1 MKKIVHI
8 ILTLTIIGIITGAI
22 LARVD
27 NWSKPLIAANQKA
40 ETEKAIFLVNP
51 SGKSYEEIKNIDCEV
66 YKVFDNNHNLIAYSF
81 VYNGN
86 GFQGNIKMM
95 IGIKPDLNNIT
106 AIEILEQSETP
117 GLGSKVTEDPF
128 KNQFNNLVSNP
139 AITWVKGKKPSEPNQ
154 IQAITGAT
162 ISSKSVVAI
171 VNNGIAKIRDLKSEG
186 KI

>member
-8 ILTLTIIGIITGAI
+8 ILTLTLIGIVAGAI
-22 LARVD
+22 LSRVD

-40 ETEKAIFLVNP
+40 ETERAIFLVNP
-51 SGKSYEEIKNIDCEV
+51 SGKIYEEIKNIDCEV
-66 YKVFDNNHNLIAYSF
+66 YKVFDINHNLIAYSF

-95 IGIKPDLNNIT
+95 IGVKPDLNNIT

-117 GLGSKVTEDPF
+117 GLGTKVTEEPF
-128 KNQFNNLVSNP
+128 KNQFKNLNNSP
-139 AITWVKGKKPSEPNQ
+139 SITWVKGKKPSEPNQ
-154 IQAITGAT
+154 IEAITGAT

-171 VNNGIAKIRDLKSEG
+171 VNNGIAKLRDLRHEG

>member
-27 NWSKPLIAANQKA
+27 NWSKPLIDANQKA
-40 ETEKAIFLVNP
+40 ETERAIFLVNP

-66 YKVFDNNHNLIAYSF
+66 YKVFDSNNNFIAYSF

-95 IGIKPDLNNIT
+95 IGVKPDLNNIT

-117 GLGSKVTEDPF
+117 GLGTKVTEEPY
-128 KNQFNNLVSNP
+128 KNQFKDLVTIP
-139 AITWVKGKKPSEPNQ
+139 EIIWVKGKAPSEPNQ

-171 VNNGIAKIRDLKSEG
+171 VNNGIAKLRNLKREG